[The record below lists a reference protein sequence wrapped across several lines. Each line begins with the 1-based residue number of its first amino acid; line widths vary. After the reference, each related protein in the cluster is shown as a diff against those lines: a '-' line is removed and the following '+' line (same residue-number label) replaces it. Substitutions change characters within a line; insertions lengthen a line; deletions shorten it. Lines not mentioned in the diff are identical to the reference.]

1 MKTSAEQIQYMKLE
15 LILLQ
20 AELASYLDGDWVHE
34 YYMTIGYNK
43 VFTGRK
49 LYKILDKER

>member
-1 MKTSAEQIQYMKLE
+1 MKTTTQQIEQMKLE

-20 AELASYLDGDWVHE
+20 ADLAAYLNGDWRYE

-49 LYKILDKER
+49 IYLTNTES

>member
-1 MKTSAEQIQYMKLE
+1 MKTSAEQIEYMKLE

-20 AELASYLDGDWVHE
+20 ADLTGYLNGDWKYE

-43 VFTGRK
+43 VFTGK
-49 LYKILDKER
+49 KIYLTNEGQ